1 MPRLRD
7 DCVAEARLK
16 QKRCE
21 DSPHSKALTR
31 TQAGRQCEIKEAL
44 FLDRMAAHWRL
55 DQHRVYLCGGGPRNC
70 DEPFI
75 ATNIMA
81 I

>member
-1 MPRLRD
+1 MSVRKED
-7 DCVAEARLK
+7 DYVPPPKSDARTPAHGG
-16 QKRCE
+16 QAVRT
-21 DSPHSKALTR
+21 PKALTR

-70 DEPFI
+70 G
-75 ATNIMA
+75 
-81 I
+81 